1 MMQPAG
7 PEDPVTVVAVREIV
21 SVGAEN
27 AFLAATAGTGGTWD
41 TPGHHRS
48 FGWDWSVGPGDRR
61 PA

>member
-27 AFLAATAGTGGTWD
+27 AFLAATAGTGGTRD
-41 TPGHHRS
+41 TPGHN
-48 FGWDWSVGPGDRR
+48 
-61 PA
+61 PALGGTGR